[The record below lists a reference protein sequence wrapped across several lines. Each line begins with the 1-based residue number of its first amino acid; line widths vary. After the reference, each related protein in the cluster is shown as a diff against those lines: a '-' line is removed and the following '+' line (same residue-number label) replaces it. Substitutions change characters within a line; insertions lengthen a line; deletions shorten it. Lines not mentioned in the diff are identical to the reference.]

1 MNIFDDECHQKK
13 HHNLIFK
20 KNQNQG
26 VFDNK
31 KHVYKIIQNKK
42 IKHNL
47 HIKNK
52 IFLNKINNCI
62 NQIIEEN
69 KNKTNFELEKNE
81 INKFNQENYKSFQ
94 QNFQQNLQQEIRQE
108 IQ

>member
-1 MNIFDDECHQKK
+1 
-13 HHNLIFK
+13 
-20 KNQNQG
+20 

-31 KHVYKIIQNKK
+31 KHVYKIIQIKK
-42 IKHNL
+42 IAHNF

-52 IFLNKINNCI
+52 LFLNKINNCI

-81 INKFNQENYKSFQ
+81 INNIRIHFSNY
-94 QNFQQNLQQEIRQE
+94 L
-108 IQ
+108 

>member
-1 MNIFDDECHQKK
+1 M
-13 HHNLIFK
+13 
-20 KNQNQG
+20 
-26 VFDNK
+26 FDNK
-31 KHVYKIIQNKK
+31 KHVYKIIQIKK
-42 IKHNL
+42 IAHNF

-52 IFLNKINNCI
+52 LFLNKINNCI

-69 KNKTNFELEKNE
+69 KNNTNYELEKNE